1 MVKLSPLPPKHL
13 IMLICIDLTKTH
25 SHVCFVFLLPL
36 IMIVLQ
42 EGVRAC
48 RARGIRE
55 MLGLA
60 TLMAKDLKN
69 MVGKFFCTYV
79 WRRLCTC
86 AVLISQSEYHY

>member
-1 MVKLSPLPPKHL
+1 MVKLSPLPPKPL
-13 IMLICIDLTKTH
+13 ILLICIDLRKTH
-25 SHVCFVFLLPL
+25 SHVCFVCLLPL

-42 EGVRAC
+42 EGLRAC
-48 RARGIRE
+48 RARGIGE

-69 MVGKFFCTYV
+69 LVGKLFVCFGGA
-79 WRRLCTC
+79 C